1 VKVKEDAEKA
11 NHPLP
16 ALAALRSPKGFR
28 RDLEEQ
34 IDLHGSGGRREPSDS
49 DRCPKLCRGV
59 PIGAA

>member
-34 IDLHGSGGRREPSDS
+34 IDLHGSSGRREPSDS
-49 DRCPKLCRGV
+49 DRCLKL
-59 PIGAA
+59 